1 MHHFFIGR
9 SFMWPRRH
17 RLHRSPKESHRKT
30 EGNFLHWLQGCFKQ
44 ASTSAACF
52 WSSAIFCSAY
62 WRSWSCCCWSIVGG
76 HLGSSV
82 ETPPVNLE
90 PIQLRSS
97 YKVLCVLS
105 KCPLTGALLWNG
117 SCDPVQKVRNRRD
130 VGGEAGGAA
139 EERAEDDADERRK
152 RSWVEGEKGK
162 RRGGGGEGKGGVGRG
177 GCGDTGKKMKR
188 CCGSAGEKQKRS

>member
-1 MHHFFIGR
+1 M
-9 SFMWPRRH
+9 
-17 RLHRSPKESHRKT
+17 
-30 EGNFLHWLQGCFKQ
+30 
-44 ASTSAACF
+44 
-52 WSSAIFCSAY
+52 
-62 WRSWSCCCWSIVGG
+62 
-76 HLGSSV
+76 

-105 KCPLTGALLWNG
+105 KCTLTGVLLWNG

-139 EERAEDDADERRK
+139 GERAEDDVDERRK

-162 RRGGGGEGKGGVGRG
+162 RRGGGGEGGGGWAQEDVG
-177 GCGDTGKKMKR
+177 TLGKR
-188 CCGSAGEKQKRS
+188 